1 MGGIIAWFCCN
12 LMVLILEFLL
22 MEGIRRSFLFSIE
35 VDQMNKMR
43 KCDKLQSLVK
53 HLLG

>member
-1 MGGIIAWFCCN
+1 
-12 LMVLILEFLL
+12 MVLLQSDGANFRISVN
-22 MEGIRRSFLFSIE
+22 GRRFLFSIE